1 MLVLVTDLDG
11 TFLGGTPE
19 QFSELAERLAAM
31 GDDARLV
38 YCSGRARHKILPLI
52 DSGRLPRPDAII
64 GDVGTSLWDG
74 HGEVLSHPV
83 TTAIA
88 ERWGDGRSRV
98 EAALA
103 TVPDLLP
110 QAGCGPNRM
119 SYTYTH
125 IDAVATA
132 TPIVEAMGF
141 DALVSDGVYFDV
153 LPKGINKGATV
164 LALIRLW
171 ALAPEHVVVAGD
183 TLNDLSMFHTGLP
196 GVVVGNAE
204 PALLAALP
212 PRLPTYR
219 ARAHGAGGIL
229 EGLRHFGH
237 LPSPTTA
244 SGEPP
249 HV

>member
-1 MLVLVTDLDG
+1 
-11 TFLGGTPE
+11 
-19 QFSELAERLAAM
+19 M

-52 DSGRLPRPDAII
+52 DGGRLPRPDAII
-64 GDVGTSLWDG
+64 GDVGASLWDG

-103 TVPDLLP
+103 TVPICFRRRAAPEPHVPHLHPYRCRGD
-110 QAGCGPNRM
+110 G
-119 SYTYTH
+119 
-125 IDAVATA
+125 DADRRSD
-132 TPIVEAMGF
+132 GF
-141 DALVSDGVYFDV
+141 DADISDGVYFDDAAE
-153 LPKGINKGATV
+153 GNQTRGDGACLDPAVGTG
-164 LALIRLW
+164 AGTCRRRRRH
-171 ALAPEHVVVAGD
+171 PERSVDVSYRPA
-183 TLNDLSMFHTGLP
+183 

-219 ARAHGAGGIL
+219 APGHAPAAFSRACAISATCRRQPLLL
-229 EGLRHFGH
+229 EN
-237 LPSPTTA
+237 
-244 SGEPP
+244 P